1 MIPARQLRKIREH
14 NVDQRQR
21 NHAPGGDGDC
31 VPGAGNEGGWD
42 DGGEDGESMNVGQDN
57 EDEDSSRPR
66 RFSSSLVQ

>member
-1 MIPARQLRKIREH
+1 MNAMWIKGSGTTHLVVMEIACL
-14 NVDQRQR
+14 
-21 NHAPGGDGDC
+21 AL
-31 VPGAGNEGGWD
+31 GNEGGWD